1 MRKSL
6 SLGLILALFAVVGW
20 AFMAEASS
28 SVETQFELAQKF
40 MERAG
45 LVGTAPTEEPAAEEP
60 PAEEPPAEEPAP
72 TEGTAEDPA
81 AEPTEDP
88 AAPTEEVEDV
98 MPAEIAEMVA
108 ERHAFIGWAKMNG
121 LPASRNIQNQELWGT
136 VWGSVKEQV
145 AAGATVQDAVAAAQ
159 AALDETQLGTL
170 DSLKGTPPG
179 QLSKA
184 AKETATEETASAASA
199 GTGKGTGKGKGES
212 KGESKGEG
220 KGNGGGKGGGK
231 NK

>member
-1 MRKSL
+1 
-6 SLGLILALFAVVGW
+6 
-20 AFMAEASS
+20 MAEASS

-45 LVGTAPTEEPAAEEP
+45 LVGTAPTEGAAEEPAAEP
-60 PAEEPPAEEPAP
+60 
-72 TEGTAEDPA
+72 AEDPA
-81 AEPTEDP
+81 A
-88 AAPTEEVEDV
+88 ATEEVEDA

-184 AKETATEETASAASA
+184 SAASA

-212 KGESKGEG
+212 KGEG
-220 KGNGGGKGGGK
+220 KGNGGGKGEGKGGGNGGGK